1 MSRVCFESQVK
12 LPSRGRGFHRAADP
26 LTQPRRLARTG
37 RAAEPLAR
45 SGRRARGTRVVA
57 RRARAVMGKGL
68 DLDAWIA
75 KVRARAGAAPPRR
88 SPRVDAKRLARCA
101 RLSPRRVADLRRSRR
116 GTASAPPHSR
126 PRGRASAARVSA
138 SSPFSRFLGRRAS
151 LTSARPDRASFVAA
165 LRRKNQKTK
174 PTFRRS
180 SDASLWRRESSS
192 LFAGTSRRFSWR
204 RATSSR
210 CVRP

>member
-1 MSRVCFESQVK
+1 MESVSDASRVIPTIGASLSRVCERVGERSEMRHKNFPDVAYNCT
-12 LPSRGRGFHRAADP
+12 SRRSSP

-101 RLSPRRVADLRRSRR
+101 RLFSSTRRGSAKIPKRHRERASPLASARSRVGGARQRIVTILAISRSTRVADLR
-116 GTASAPPHSR
+116 AS
-126 PRGRASAARVSA
+126 
-138 SSPFSRFLGRRAS
+138 
-151 LTSARPDRASFVAA
+151 
-165 LRRKNQKTK
+165 
-174 PTFRRS
+174 
-180 SDASLWRRESSS
+180 
-192 LFAGTSRRFSWR
+192 
-204 RATSSR
+204 
-210 CVRP
+210 